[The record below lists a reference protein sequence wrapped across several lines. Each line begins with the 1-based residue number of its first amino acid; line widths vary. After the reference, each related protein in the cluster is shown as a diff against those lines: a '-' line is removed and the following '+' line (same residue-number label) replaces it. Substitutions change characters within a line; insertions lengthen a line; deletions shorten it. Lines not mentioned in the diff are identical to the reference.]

1 MPGRHVA
8 DASRTSYLIENP
20 TKHGRAICQ
29 ECFMTTHRDRTRARK
44 AEDLPEIDLE
54 EKSQAKK
61 RRCLICDAAFDS
73 FGPGNRICPTCKSSA
88 RWKTGW

>member
-1 MPGRHVA
+1 
-8 DASRTSYLIENP
+8 
-20 TKHGRAICQ
+20 
-29 ECFMTTHRDRTRARK
+29 MTTHRDRTRAHK
-44 AEDLPEIDLE
+44 AETLPEIVDLE

-61 RRCLICDAAFDS
+61 RRCLICNASFDS

>member
-1 MPGRHVA
+1 MFHDHSSGSHPR
-8 DASRTSYLIENP
+8 P
-20 TKHGRAICQ
+20 Q
-29 ECFMTTHRDRTRARK
+29 

-54 EKSQAKK
+54 EKPQEKK
-61 RRCLICDAAFDS
+61 RRCLICDSTFDS

>member
-1 MPGRHVA
+1 
-8 DASRTSYLIENP
+8 
-20 TKHGRAICQ
+20 
-29 ECFMTTHRDRTRARK
+29 MTTHRDRTRARK

-54 EKSQAKK
+54 EKSHLEERSQAKK
-61 RRCLICDAAFDS
+61 RRCLICDSAFDS